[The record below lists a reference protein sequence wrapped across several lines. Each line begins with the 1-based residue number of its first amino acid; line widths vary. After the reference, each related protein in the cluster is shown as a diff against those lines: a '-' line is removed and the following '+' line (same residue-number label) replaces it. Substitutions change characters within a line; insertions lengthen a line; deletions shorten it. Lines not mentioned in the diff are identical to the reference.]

1 MVVMGRQMYL
11 FGDKV
16 LKEEVFKEAH
26 EFRFTVHPGSTKMYK
41 DLKEFYWWPKM
52 KKDIVEYMTRC
63 NVCQQVK
70 AEHQK
75 PSGPLQSLLM
85 PHWK

>member
-1 MVVMGRQMYL
+1 L
-11 FGDKV
+11 
-16 LKEEVFKEAH
+16 
-26 EFRFTVHPGSTKMYK
+26 YK